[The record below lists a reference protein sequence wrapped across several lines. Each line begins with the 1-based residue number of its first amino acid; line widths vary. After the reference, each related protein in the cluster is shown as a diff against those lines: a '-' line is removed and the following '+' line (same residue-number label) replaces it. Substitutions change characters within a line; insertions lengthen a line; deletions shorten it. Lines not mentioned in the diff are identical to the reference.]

1 MGAHVAFVPVI
12 RQRLSDQL
20 AHRIQ
25 TSIKAGEL
33 RAGEQL
39 PPILAMARDFRV
51 AAATVREALI
61 KLEAN
66 RVVEIR
72 HGSGVFV
79 AR

>member
-1 MGAHVAFVPVI
+1 MGTHVGFVPVI

-25 TSIKAGEL
+25 ASIKAGEL

-66 RVVEIR
+66 RVIEIR

-79 AR
+79 RG

>member
-25 TSIKAGEL
+25 TSIKSGEL
-33 RAGEQL
+33 QAGEQL

-66 RVVEIR
+66 RVIEIR

-79 AR
+79 RG